1 MTTSELQPDDWRRDV
16 YQRHGTAGSRS
27 RKGPTASERLAIVS
41 RQGYVCLY
49 CELPIGSKVHRS
61 ATRRHRAGMVILVA
75 NWDHF
80 VPYSYLQ
87 SNPSANWV
95 LACHVCNGIKSDAMY
110 PSVDAAREAIL
121 PKRLA
126 KGFGSPRKRHSA
138 RRGAGLIQAPPSEAQ
153 LNVLRLVAAGLA
165 PKEAAA
171 ELGILPNSA
180 RKTLRAAQRRLG
192 AQSTEEAIE
201 VAIERGHFERP
212 EVRLLRLD
220 GPVAQTDDVNESRAI
235 RCVHACLERLS
246 ISNATRSDDSADQFT
261 LGVNWA
267 IRAVRE
273 ALNELP

>member
-1 MTTSELQPDDWRRDV
+1 MTTNELQSDDWRRDV
-16 YQRHGTAGSRS
+16 YQRPSTTGSRS
-27 RKGPTASERLAIVS
+27 RKGPTASERLSIVS

-80 VPYSYLQ
+80 VPYAYLQ

-126 KGFGSPRKRHSA
+126 KGFSSPRKRQSS
-138 RRGAGLIQAPPSEAQ
+138 RGGASLLQAPPSEAQ
-153 LNVLRLVAAGLA
+153 LNVLRLVAIGLA

-192 AQSTEEAIE
+192 AESTEEAIE
-201 VAIERGHFERP
+201 VAIERGYFERAKESLP
-212 EVRLLRLD
+212 RLD
-220 GPVAQTDDVNESRAI
+220 GAAGQADHAEENRVI
-235 RCVHACLERLS
+235 RGMHACLERLS
-246 ISNATRSDDSADQFT
+246 IRNAKRSDDSADQFT
-261 LGVNWA
+261 LGASWA